1 MKKVLIVHLGSNGD
15 CLMSTTIARQIKND
29 YPDCNLTWAISYKC
43 KQVID
48 NNPFIDTIWE
58 IKHDPKESSSNGD
71 LWVRVKAQAE
81 KRKIDGDFDEIIY
94 AQVQPD
100 NPYNFDG
107 ATRSTTFRVY
117 GKPITVSITP
127 VIRLYDFEQVR
138 VKQFSEKYHFS
149 KYKHVILCECAPSS
163 NQSFLNSSLMIDIAN
178 DLTKEI
184 HDVIFVIST
193 HLKLETNNNR
203 VIDASELT
211 YRENAELSKY
221 CTLFI
226 GCSSGITWLLT
237 SDWAKKLPTI
247 QLLNSKTAAF
257 EFASVAYDFKYWGI
271 SYDHILES
279 SRIEPTKIKKIISEG
294 MMDFSKTRNIYH
306 EEFKPNN
313 SMIVNYIYKLY
324 PNSTFPLLAKCVTFY
339 KERNNLKSSDVFSIT
354 VKLLYKLNFNIIYYL
369 ILDKY
374 INKLFDT
381 YMSISEENSLK
392 VFYKKIKSKI
402 YN

>member
-1 MKKVLIVHLGSNGD
+1 MKKILIVHLGSNGD

-29 YPDCNLTWAISYKC
+29 YPNCNLTWAISYKC
-43 KQVID
+43 MQVID
-48 NNPFIDTIWE
+48 NNPFIDSIWE
-58 IKHDPKESSSNGD
+58 IEHNPEESSSNGD
-71 LWVRVKAQAE
+71 LWVRVKVQAE

-94 AQVQPD
+94 AQVHPD

-107 ATRSTTFRVY
+107 ATRSTTLRVY
-117 GKPITVSITP
+117 EKPITVSITP
-127 VIRLYDFEQVR
+127 VMRLYDFEQVR
-138 VKQFSEKYHFS
+138 VKQFSEKHQFA

-163 NQSFLNSSLMIDIAN
+163 NQSFLNSSLMIEMAN

-184 HDVIFVIST
+184 HDVIFIIST
-193 HLKLETNNNR
+193 HLKLDTNNNR
-203 VIDASELT
+203 IIDASELT

-257 EFASVAYDFKYWGI
+257 EFASVVYDFKYWGI
-271 SYDHILES
+271 PYDHILES
-279 SRIEPTKIKKIISEG
+279 SSTDLVRIKEIIRKG
-294 MMDFSKTRNIYH
+294 MTDFSKSRFTYH

-324 PNSTFPLLAKCVTFY
+324 PNSTIPQLVKCLTFY
-339 KERNNLKSSDVFSIT
+339 KKRNNLKRRDVFLISVI
-354 VKLLYKLNFNIIYYL
+354 LICKLNFNIFYYVL
-369 ILDKY
+369 VD
-374 INKLFDT
+374 F
-381 YMSISEENSLK
+381 YMNISEENTLK
-392 VFYKKIKSKI
+392 IFYKKLKSEL